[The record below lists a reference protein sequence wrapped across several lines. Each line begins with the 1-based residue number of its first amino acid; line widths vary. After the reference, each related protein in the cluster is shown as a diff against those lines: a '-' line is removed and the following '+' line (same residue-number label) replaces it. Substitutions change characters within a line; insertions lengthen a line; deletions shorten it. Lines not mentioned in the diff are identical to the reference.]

1 MLEELHYA
9 QAHWSEEVSIGRL
22 VLKYTPDMVKA
33 YPPFV
38 NFFENTKEM
47 LQQCDRENPRWLTDE
62 LPMISDL
69 YGSKNLTYISFFF
82 QISCIPENLSN
93 ETRVWPTKFAGII
106 NKTSAAITEYKS
118 VIRW

>member
-47 LQQCDRENPRWLTDE
+47 LQQCDRENPRWLTGE

-69 YGSKNLTYISFFF
+69 YGSNNLANISFFSDF
-82 QISCIPENLSN
+82 MHS
-93 ETRVWPTKFAGII
+93 WKFVKR
-106 NKTSAAITEYKS
+106 NQS
-118 VIRW
+118 VADKVCRNY

>member
-47 LQQCDRENPRWLTDE
+47 LQQCDRENPR
-62 LPMISDL
+62 
-69 YGSKNLTYISFFF
+69 
-82 QISCIPENLSN
+82 
-93 ETRVWPTKFAGII
+93 
-106 NKTSAAITEYKS
+106 
-118 VIRW
+118 